1 MVGDGDGGFVKIY
14 RSIWQH
20 PRADNPNWLAVW
32 VWLLSHVAYQERD
45 AVWMGKKIILEPGQ
59 IVTGSVKI
67 EKATG
72 VPSRTVR
79 RIIQTMH
86 EEGELGQQTSNTSS
100 LITITN
106 WFKFQSV
113 ASGWPA
119 DGQQFGH
126 DVVKRVSKYGQQM
139 ASKSPSKSE
148 TYTKVEKTS
157 GQQMASKWPADGQPV
172 ATYKEGKKER
182 SKEEEKKGTAASPLA
197 EFESALGSAGSA
209 ELLEVYRDWLNYR
222 RTEQGKPVTSRAAG
236 VDGKRCAE
244 MVAKGIPPRR
254 VVDMFR
260 LAMDAGWR
268 GWWFADR
275 VEVAESMAGSSSNVF
290 NFDPFSSAP
299 AGV

>member
-20 PRADNPNWLAVW
+20 PRASNPSWLAVW
-32 VWLLSHVAYQERD
+32 VWLLSHAAYQERE
-45 AVWMGKKIILEPGQ
+45 AIWCGKKITLQPGQ
-59 IVTGSVKI
+59 IVTGSMKI
-67 EKATG
+67 GRATG
-72 VPSRTVR
+72 VPASTVR
-79 RIIQTMH
+79 RILKMLND
-86 EEGELGQQTSNTSS
+86 EGEVEQQTSNASS
-100 LITITN
+100 LISVTN

-113 ASGWPA
+113 SSGWAA
-119 DGQQFGH
+119 DEQR
-126 DVVKRVSKYGQQM
+126 DVADMHTECSPSEQRMGSGK
-139 ASKSPSKSE
+139 ASKSTPKGGS
-148 TYTKVEKTS
+148 EKTGEQRMSS
-157 GQQMASKWPADGQPV
+157 GWAADEQRV
-172 ATYKEGKKER
+172 STYKEGKKER
-182 SKEEEKKGTAASPLA
+182 SKEEKKKGTAASPLA
-197 EFESALGSAGSA
+197 EFESALGLAGSA

-222 RTEQGKPVTSRAAG
+222 QTEQGKPVTARSAG

-244 MVAKGIPPRR
+244 MAAKGIPPRR

-275 VEVAESMAGSSSNVF
+275 VEVAESLAGSSSNVF

>member
-20 PRADNPNWLAVW
+20 PRASNPSWLAVW
-32 VWLLSHVAYQERD
+32 VWLLSHAAYQERE
-45 AVWMGKKIILEPGQ
+45 AIWCGKKITLQPGQ
-59 IVTGSVKI
+59 IVTGSMKI
-67 EKATG
+67 GRATG
-72 VPSRTVR
+72 VPASTVR
-79 RIIQTMH
+79 RILKMLND
-86 EEGELGQQTSNTSS
+86 EGEVEQQTSSASS
-100 LITITN
+100 LISVTN

-113 ASGWPA
+113 SSGWAA
-119 DGQQFGH
+119 DEQ
-126 DVVKRVSKYGQQM
+126 RVS
-139 ASKSPSKSE
+139 
-148 TYTKVEKTS
+148 
-157 GQQMASKWPADGQPV
+157 
-172 ATYKEGKKER
+172 TYKEGKKER
-182 SKEEEKKGTAASPLA
+182 SKEEKKKGTAASPLA

-222 RTEQGKPVTSRAAG
+222 RTEQGKPVTSRSAG

-244 MVAKGIPPRR
+244 MAAKGIPPRR